1 MIQVFPRAELLRVLC
16 GEDVWL
22 IHGGFMEQIR
32 FDFNNVFASV
42 IGKTHGITDG
52 ELSVIKKDCANAH
65 KHLSVVLK
73 NPVNRIN
80 LGLEWA
86 NLPFQS
92 DETIREINNLANEI
106 KKYNNV
112 ISLGIGGS
120 YLGLKAAQD
129 ALRPWYY
136 NEFNKSGKGLP
147 RVYFEGNNLDP
158 DTLSVL
164 LKNLNPKK
172 TFVVVISK
180 SGETTETKAVFMI
193 VEAWLKKTVGRHY
206 GRQIAVITDPESGSL
221 RKKADEMQKNDP
233 LSFRNLSLLKGVGGR
248 FSELNMGLLH
258 LAIIGIDI
266 RQVLN
271 GAKVMAERCSCPDLF
286 KNPASM
292 YAAAHTIL
300 YKNKKKSIAILMP
313 FSESLKSTADWYVQ
327 LLAESLGK
335 KYSRVIS
342 VDEQGLE
349 SWQRGQVINV
359 GRMPVSCRGTND
371 LHSIQQNNIE
381 GENDKVITF
390 VRVEKFKNDI
400 KIARQNDLLSGR
412 KFSELLKLAQEA
424 TEWALVRESRPNCAI
439 IMPEINPFYWG
450 QLLFFF
456 EMATAFEGE
465 LLDVNAFDQPG
476 VEGYKNYMYYKLRKP
491 GISEAIAKEIKD
503 NPLIKKD
510 KLIL

>member
-1 MIQVFPRAELLRVLC
+1 
-16 GEDVWL
+16 
-22 IHGGFMEQIR
+22 MEQIR

-42 IGKTHGITDG
+42 IGKTHGITDE
-52 ELSVIKKDCANAH
+52 ELSAINEDCLKAR
-65 KHLSVVLK
+65 KHLSAVLN
-73 NPVNRIN
+73 NPVNRVN

-92 DETIREINNLANEI
+92 DETIQEINNIARDI
-106 KKYNNV
+106 KKYDNV

-129 ALRPWYY
+129 ALSPWYY
-136 NEFNKSGKGLP
+136 NEFRKPAKGLP

-158 DTLSVL
+158 DTISIL

-193 VEAWLKKTVGRHY
+193 VEAWLKKAVGKHY

-221 RKKADEMQKNDP
+221 RKKANDARENDF
-233 LSFRNLSLLKGVGGR
+233 LSFRGLNLLKGVGGR

-258 LAIIGIDI
+258 LAIIGVNI

-271 GAKVMAERCSCPDLF
+271 GAKIMAQRCSCPDLL

-292 YAAAHTIL
+292 YAAVNIIL
-300 YKNKKKSIAILMP
+300 YKNKKKPIAILMP

-342 VDEQGLE
+342 VNEQGME

-359 GRMPVSCRGTND
+359 GRTPVSCRGTND

-381 GENDKVITF
+381 GVNDKVITF
-390 VRVEKFKNDI
+390 IRVEKFKNDI
-400 KIARQNDLLSGR
+400 KIPKQNDLLSGR

-424 TEWALVRESRPNCAI
+424 TEWALARESRPNCTI
-439 IMPEINPFYWG
+439 IMPEITPFYWG

-456 EMATAFEGE
+456 EMAVAFEGE
-465 LLDVNAFDQPG
+465 LLNVNAFDQPG
-476 VEGYKNYMYYKLRKP
+476 VEGYKNYVYYKLRKP
-491 GISEAIAKEIKD
+491 CISEAIAKEIRD
-503 NPLIKKD
+503 NPLIKKE